1 MTCLLAGVSLK
12 LREIAPIY
20 FVPMV
25 ALLVLLAQREII
37 RARTGP
43 QRRRQLRTVTHVLNL
58 AVFPLMVLLILI
70 AGLRAYAMLG

>member
-1 MTCLLAGVSLK
+1 MTCLLADVSLK

-37 RARTGP
+37 RARPGQ
-43 QRRRQLRTVTHVLNL
+43 QRRRQQRTVTHVLNL